1 MNIHDFNTASAERSA
16 QETRCTWLGLGTD
29 VVMSVIKIAFGLWGR
44 STALLADGAHSIGD
58 CCTDA
63 IALAMMRVSGK
74 GIDENYRYGR
84 GKFETLTAFLISII
98 MLLVGLELLTEGGS
112 EVWAA
117 IHGAQLDRP
126 ELLTLVVAVMAVV
139 VKEGLFQYTH
149 HVGRRLDSKAL
160 LAYAWHHRGDA
171 LSSLATLGG
180 IAGAIFLGER
190 WRVLDPLAA
199 IIVSGLI
206 ITLAYRLG
214 KPAVKEL
221 LEVSLPADKVEQI
234 GQTIARVD
242 GVKAFHNLR
251 TRRNGTVSVVD
262 VHIKVDGDLSV
273 TQSHA
278 ITTQIEQ
285 CLQALLG
292 QAITSIHVEPFRGQN
307 LCEKNHHGEN

>member
-206 ITLAYRLG
+206 
-214 KPAVKEL
+214 
-221 LEVSLPADKVEQI
+221 
-234 GQTIARVD
+234 
-242 GVKAFHNLR
+242 HNLR

-292 QAITSIHVEPFRGQN
+292 QTITNIHVEPFRGQN